1 MKNRIKTIIASML
14 LYPVMAASA
23 QPEWGANKFIDAFSD
38 KCAVSVTENGWI
50 YVLHQFRPSLTSE
63 LNGWRLYESTDG
75 GWSFSLAAERS
86 NDVNDLDLKD
96 VDLVATGDQESN
108 IKVFIGELWNT
119 GSNGS
124 WNGRIAI
131 IRYMPGTYQLVYEKF
146 HGTDPAYSLSL
157 ASDSRAPGSD
167 ASPFA
172 VAVAW
177 TGYNSALQADELHLA
192 YSLSGGDIYTYRNM
206 YQFPGINRV
215 SLSLGGNSQL
225 DIGYYAIAFETNY
238 DAGSGLGN
246 AGLFL
251 GRISSFANAWAEP
264 VLVNTKFSSLI
275 GKVSR
280 PSVCIMQDQ
289 NDYVPGSNFVPLLI
303 AMEDHSNASN
313 SDLIVMRFNGTYQ
326 FTGFNPEVP
335 DMSMIEITYPFGT
348 NSSHH
353 EKNPHMVYD
362 RDYNHFLMTYSTEN
376 TEELIYTGIQAG
388 NLFTDDWW
396 VMGNY
401 RSNTGDLPDDPMPH
415 VDIDLSQGKAVFGW
429 KDNYQSLL
437 FPARSYIDAEWWVL
451 GLPEGKA
458 LESVAIYPNPA
469 LDRITIQLQ
478 RPSEFIYGIYDSR
491 GRVVMSGEGN
501 QAQTLLNISPSIP
514 RGIYLVKI
522 KTPEGEIVKKM
533 LLQ

>member
-1 MKNRIKTIIASML
+1 MTNRIKTIIASML

-23 QPEWGANKFIDAFSD
+23 QSEWGANKFIDSFSD
-38 KCAVSVTENGWI
+38 KCVVSVSENGWI
-50 YVLHQFRPSLTSE
+50 YVLHQFRAGLTSE
-63 LNGWRLYESTDG
+63 LNGWRLYESIDG

-86 NDVNDLDLKD
+86 NDIGDLDLKD
-96 VDLVATGDQESN
+96 VGMVATGDQESN
-108 IKVFIGELWNT
+108 IKVFVGELWNT

-131 IRYMPGTYQLVYEKF
+131 IRYTPGEYQLVYEKS
-146 HGTDPAYSLSL
+146 HGNDQAYSLSI
-157 ASDSRAPGSD
+157 ASDSRAPGGD
-167 ASPFA
+167 ANPFA

-251 GRISSFANAWAEP
+251 GRISSFYNAWVEP
-264 VLVNTKFSSLI
+264 VLVNTKFSFLN

-280 PSVCIMQDQ
+280 PSVCIMQDAT
-289 NDYVPGSNFVPLLI
+289 DYVPGSNFVPLLI

-313 SDLIVMRFNGTYQ
+313 SDLAVMRFNGTYQ
-326 FTGFNPEVP
+326 FTGFTPEVP

-348 NSSHH
+348 NSSRH
-353 EKNPHMVYD
+353 EKNPHLVYD
-362 RDYNHFLMTYSTEN
+362 RDYNHFLMTYSTGN

-388 NLFTDDWW
+388 NLFTDEWW

-401 RSNTGDLPDDPMPH
+401 RSNTGDLPDNPMPH

-429 KDNYQSLL
+429 KDNYISPLS
-437 FPARSYIDAEWWVL
+437 PDKSYIDAEWWVV
-451 GLPEGKA
+451 GLPDQQEKPGII
-458 LESVAIYPNPA
+458 VYPNPA
-469 LDRITIQLQ
+469 DNMIWIQIHTKGYFPFTLYNTSGQIMLSGIIDGDRHKIDI
-478 RPSEFIYGIYDSR
+478 PEDFK
-491 GRVVMSGEGN
+491 SGLY
-501 QAQTLLNISPSIP
+501 LLRLEIA
-514 RGIYLVKI
+514 
-522 KTPEGEIVKKM
+522 GECLINK
-533 LLQ
+533 LIIR